1 LHVRH
6 FRMSR
11 RPERTAAAATASPTR
26 PWAAPGWLLGLLLA
40 GAALVAYQRVLH
52 AGFIWDDD
60 AHLTRPDL
68 ATLHGLWRIWSEPG
82 ATQQYYPV
90 LYSAFWL
97 ELHLWGYSAAGYHAL
112 NVVLHGAAAWLLFL
126 ALRRLSVPGAF
137 LAAAAF
143 ALHPVCAE
151 SVAWV
156 SEQKNTLSAVFY
168 LAAALAYLRFDA
180 GRSPS
185 WYAAGTVLFCLALL
199 SKTVTATLP
208 AALLVVLWWKRGR
221 LSWKGDA
228 APLAPWLA
236 LGAAA
241 GAVTAWME
249 RAHVGAGGAAF
260 ALGFADR
267 FLVAGRALWFYFG
280 KVFWPFHLAFIYP
293 RWTLDPRSI
302 GQDLWPVA
310 AVAALAALYFLRRR
324 SRAPLAVAL
333 LFAGTLFPALGFIN
347 VYPFRFSFVA
357 DHFEY
362 LALAMMLSASAAG
375 LTLAAMRL
383 SPPLR
388 RVAAF
393 VGVAALGALTWR
405 QTAMY
410 ADIGTLWQTTIA
422 RNPRCWM
429 AHNNLGLALMAGG
442 QTDEAISHYRTAIE
456 IEPGFAG
463 THNNLG
469 IALMRKGE
477 TGEAVAQY
485 REALAI
491 DPGGAE
497 THNNLGMALR
507 RDGRV
512 DEAIAQYGMALEI
525 NPDDLAT
532 NFNLGNAL
540 LQAGRVPEAIGRYQ
554 RSLEISPGY
563 ADARNNLGNALRSIG
578 RLDEAIAEYRR
589 ALDLDPSNARAKR
602 NLEAALSSRG
612 R

>member
-1 LHVRH
+1 
-6 FRMSR
+6 MSR
-11 RPERTAAAATASPTR
+11 RSHRNPAVAAAPSPGR
-26 PWAAPGWLLGLLLA
+26 PWTAPVWLPGLLLM
-40 GAALVAYQRVLH
+40 AATLAAYLRVWH

-60 AHLTRPDL
+60 AHLIRPEL

-97 ELHLWGYSAAGYHAL
+97 ELRLWGYAAAGYHGL
-112 NVVLHGAAAWLLFL
+112 NVVLHGAAAWLLWT

-137 LAAAAF
+137 LASCAF
-143 ALHPVCAE
+143 ALHPVCVE

-180 GRSPS
+180 TRRPA
-185 WYAAGTVLFCLALL
+185 WYAAGTLLFCLALL

-221 LSWKGDA
+221 LSWKDDA

-241 GAVTAWME
+241 GAMTAWME

-267 FLVAGRALWFYFG
+267 FLVAGRAAWFYLG
-280 KVFWPFHLAFIYP
+280 KVFWPFNLAFIYP
-293 RWTLDPRSI
+293 RWTLDPRSL
-302 GQDLWPVA
+302 GQYVWPASA
-310 AVAALAALYFLRRR
+310 AAALAALFILRRR
-324 SRAPLAVAL
+324 SRAPLAAAL
-333 LFAGTLFPALGFIN
+333 LFVGTLFPALGFIN

-362 LALAMMLSASAAG
+362 LALAIMLSASAAG
-375 LTLAAMRL
+375 LTLAARRL

-388 RVAAF
+388 KAAAVAAF
-393 VGVAALGALTWR
+393 LGVAGLGALSWR

-410 ADIGTLWQTTIA
+410 ADIGTLWQATID
-422 RNPRCWM
+422 RNPRCWL
-429 AHNNLGLALMAGG
+429 AHNNLGLALMADG
-442 QTDEAISHYRTAIE
+442 QTDEAIAHYRTAIE

-477 TGEAVAQY
+477 TSEAVAQY
-485 REALAI
+485 RESLAI
-491 DPGGAE
+491 DPSGAE

-507 RDGRV
+507 RDGRL
-512 DEAIAQYGMALEI
+512 DEAIAQYTMAMEI
-525 NPDDLAT
+525 QPDDLAT

-540 LQAGRVPEAIGRYQ
+540 LQAGRAPEAVARYQ
-554 RSLEISPGY
+554 RALEISPGY
-563 ADARNNLGNALRSIG
+563 PEAHNNLGNALRSMG

-602 NLEAALSSRG
+602 NLDAALSSRG
-612 R
+612 P

>member
-1 LHVRH
+1 LL
-6 FRMSR
+6 
-11 RPERTAAAATASPTR
+11 
-26 PWAAPGWLLGLLLA
+26 PGLFLMA
-40 GAALVAYQRVLH
+40 AALVAYLGVWH

-60 AHLTRPDL
+60 AHLVRPEL

-82 ATQQYYPV
+82 ATQQYYPF

-97 ELHLWGYSAAGYHAL
+97 ELRLWGYAAAGYHGL
-112 NVVLHGAAAWLLFL
+112 NVALHGAAAWLLWV

-137 LAAAAF
+137 LAACAF
-143 ALHPVCAE
+143 ALHPACVE

-180 GRSPS
+180 GRSPA
-185 WYAAGTVLFCLALL
+185 WYAAGTLLFCLALL

-241 GAVTAWME
+241 GAMTAWME
-249 RAHVGAGGAAF
+249 RDHVGAGGAAF

-310 AVAALAALYFLRRR
+310 AAAALAALYFIRRR

-362 LALAMMLSASAAG
+362 LALAIMLSASAAG
-375 LTLAAMRL
+375 LTLAARGL

-388 RVAAF
+388 RASAVAAF
-393 VGVAALGALTWR
+393 FGLAGLGALTWR

-422 RNPRCWM
+422 RNPRCWL
-429 AHNNLGLALMAGG
+429 AHNNLGLALIADG
-442 QTDEAISHYRTAIE
+442 QTDEAIAHYRTAIE

-491 DPGGAE
+491 DPSGAE

-507 RDGRV
+507 RDGRL
-512 DEAIAQYGMALEI
+512 DEAIAQYGVALEI
-525 NPDDLAT
+525 KPDDLAT

-540 LQAGRVPEAIGRYQ
+540 LQAGRVPEAIARYQ
-554 RSLEISPGY
+554 MALEISPGY
-563 ADARNNLGNALRSIG
+563 AEAHNNLGNALRSIG
-578 RLDEAIAEYRR
+578 RLDEAIVEYRTV
-589 ALDLDPSNARAKR
+589 LELDPSNARAER

>member
-1 LHVRH
+1 
-6 FRMSR
+6 MSR
-11 RPERTAAAATASPTR
+11 RLQSKAAGAGAPSPSR
-26 PWAAPGWLLGLLLA
+26 PWAAPSWLLGLLLVA
-40 GAALVAYQRVLH
+40 AALAAYLRVWH

-60 AHLTRPDL
+60 AHLIRPEL
-68 ATLHGLWRIWSEPG
+68 AALHGLWRIWSEPG

-97 ELHLWGYSAAGYHAL
+97 ELHLWGYSAAGYHGL

-143 ALHPVCAE
+143 ALHPVCVE

-180 GRSPS
+180 GRRPA
-185 WYAAGTVLFCLALL
+185 WYAAGTLLFCLALL

-267 FLVAGRALWFYFG
+267 FLVAGRSAWFYLG
-280 KVFWPFHLAFIYP
+280 KVFWPFDLAFIYP
-293 RWTLDPRSI
+293 RWTLDPRSL

-310 AVAALAALYFLRRR
+310 AVAALAALFFLRRR
-324 SRAPLAVAL
+324 SRAPLAAAL
-333 LFAGTLFPALGFIN
+333 LFVGTLFPALGFIN

-362 LALAMMLSASAAG
+362 LALAIMLSAAAAA
-375 LTLAAMRL
+375 LTLASRRL

-388 RVAAF
+388 KAAAVAA
-393 VGVAALGALTWR
+393 VLGLAGLAALTWR
-405 QTAMY
+405 QTGMY
-410 ADIGTLWQTTIA
+410 SDIGTLWQTTIA

-429 AHNNLGLALMAGG
+429 AHNNLGLALMADG
-442 QTDEAISHYRTAIE
+442 QADEAIAHYRTAIE

-477 TGEAVAQY
+477 TAGAVAQY

-491 DPGGAE
+491 DPSGAE

-525 NPDDLAT
+525 KPDDLAT

-540 LQAGRVPEAIGRYQ
+540 LQAGRIPEAIERYHTA
-554 RSLEISPGY
+554 LDISPGY
-563 ADARNNLGNALRSIG
+563 AEAHNNLGNALRAMG

-589 ALDLDPSNARAKR
+589 ALELDPSNARAER
-602 NLEAALSSRG
+602 NLEAALSSR
-612 R
+612 RP